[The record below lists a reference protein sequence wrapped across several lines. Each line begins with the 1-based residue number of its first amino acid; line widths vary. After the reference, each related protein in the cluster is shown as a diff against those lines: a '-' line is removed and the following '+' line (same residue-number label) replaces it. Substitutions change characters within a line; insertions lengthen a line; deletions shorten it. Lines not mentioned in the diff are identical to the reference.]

1 MVDMSS
7 YSEEAKLHEF
17 LSEGYNKHIR
27 PRNKQTQITN
37 IRVVF
42 SLTSVTGVDE
52 VKGIISTVCALF
64 VYWRDDNLKWKPS
77 MYGNITEITIDK
89 NLIWSPGFTISNSA
103 TRMERLGESISSTQV
118 YWRGTVRL
126 EFGHVIKTTCDITV
140 TYFPFDSQ
148 YCDVRLFS
156 IGVSSKYINLS
167 ISQID
172 TSVYMENNEWIL
184 KSTSAQIVYLG
195 STTYAKYTI
204 ILERRYTF
212 YILNLFFPVLILAFL
227 NAMVFVLPAD
237 SGERVGY
244 AITCLLSLSVYMT
257 FASESLPNSS
267 KPLPIITL
275 ILLAYII
282 ISALI
287 SVGTVV
293 GLMLH
298 LHDNSKPPS
307 GCLVKLLC
315 LWNKTKSIKSRVA
328 GSEDVVTTDIVYCSW
343 KDVAKVFDRLCF
355 VASNICIILITSVY
369 FVIVQIGIQ
378 S

>member
-1 MVDMSS
+1 M
-7 YSEEAKLHEF
+7 
-17 LSEGYNKHIR
+17 I
-27 PRNKQTQITN
+27 Q
-37 IRVVF
+37 
-42 SLTSVTGVDE
+42 
-52 VKGIISTVCALF
+52 
-64 VYWRDDNLKWKPS
+64 
-77 MYGNITEITIDK
+77 
-89 NLIWSPGFTISNSA
+89 
-103 TRMERLGESISSTQV
+103 
-118 YWRGTVRL
+118 
-126 EFGHVIKTTCDITV
+126 TTCDITV

-148 YCDVRLFS
+148 YCDVRLFP

-184 KSTSAQIVYLG
+184 QSTSAQIIYLG
-195 STTYAKYTI
+195 STPYAKYTI

-212 YILNLFFPVLILAFL
+212 YILNLFSPVLILAFL

-293 GLMLH
+293 GLMLY

-307 GCLVKLLC
+307 ACVVKLLR
-315 LWNKTKSIKSRVA
+315 LRNKTKSIKSRVA
-328 GSEDVVTTDIVYCSW
+328 DSEDVVTTDIVYCSW

-369 FVIVQIGIQ
+369 FVIVPIGIQ